1 MSRTVKL
8 CVLGREQ
15 RSPAAI
21 YAKLARDLAVPA
33 HFGRSLDALWDL
45 LTTEVEGPVR
55 IVWRLDPR
63 LRAELG
69 EFADAL
75 TALFEEVARERPDLA
90 FRRITDP

>member
-1 MSRTVKL
+1 MSETVKL
-8 CVLGREQ
+8 CVLDREQ
-15 RSPAAI
+15 RTPAAI
-21 YAKLARDLAVPA
+21 YAKLARDLDFPA
-33 HFGRSLDALWDL
+33 HFGRNLDALWDL

-55 IVWRLDPR
+55 IVWRLDPG

-75 TALFEEVARERPDLA
+75 AALFEEVARERQDFA